1 MVNSVLTAPNLIL
14 DNNIS
19 NQTITILRLRNKIET
34 YISHLKS
41 LTLHNIFFNPRY
53 HEENGEIHYPFDQDA
68 ELSNIQNY
76 YAVKLKGLD
85 AYLNVHFALDFKL
98 KKFNNFKYR
107 FEITKIN
114 CKSLSNKHKNCFKDF
129 EGIKFLLEHNGVLKQ
144 PESQNLNI
152 TYLVN
157 NQKHGEIKFYPLN
170 DNRIKYE
177 INLLGVIDS
186 INGYYKRSEC
196 NIRNRFNINDN
207 IFLLI
212 NHENELDRIEIY
224 YRLNNIRQKICS
236 IPIIL

>member
-1 MVNSVLTAPNLIL
+1 MVNTVLTASNLIY

-19 NQTITILRLRNKIET
+19 NQTITILRLRNKLET

-68 ELSNIQNY
+68 ELSNIRNY
-76 YAVKLKGLD
+76 YAIKLKGLD

-98 KKFNNFKYR
+98 KKFDNFQYR
-107 FEITKIN
+107 FEINKIN
-114 CKSLSNKHKNCFKDF
+114 CKSLPAKYKQCFEDF
-129 EGIKFLLEHNGVLKQ
+129 EGVKFLLEHKGTLKQ
-144 PESQNLNI
+144 STSQNLTI
-152 TYLVN
+152 TYLLN
-157 NQKHGEIKFYPLN
+157 NQKHGEFKFHPQK
-170 DNRIKYE
+170 DGIIDYE

-186 INGYYKRSEC
+186 ITGSYKRSEC
-196 NIRNRFNINDN
+196 NIRNRFDINDK

-212 NHENELDRIEIY
+212 NHENQLDTIEIY

-236 IPIIL
+236 IPITL